1 MERGEIM
8 IFEKLKTSIKE
19 QRENERLKATVQ
31 EQAALLEYVATMA
44 DIDLP
49 TLAEDTENMES
60 EAAENERYK
69 SYYVAGWY
77 NEEML
82 KNLVAKGKL
91 TPEEYKEITGDDYTE
106 KEDDAEA

>member
-8 IFEKLKTSIKE
+8 IFEKLKTSVKE

-49 TLAEDTENMES
+49 TLAEDTEHTES
-60 EAAENERYK
+60 EAAENE
-69 SYYVAGWY
+69 
-77 NEEML
+77 
-82 KNLVAKGKL
+82 
-91 TPEEYKEITGDDYTE
+91 
-106 KEDDAEA
+106 

>member
-49 TLAEDTENMES
+49 TLAVEDTEHTES
-60 EAAENERYK
+60 EAAENE
-69 SYYVAGWY
+69 
-77 NEEML
+77 
-82 KNLVAKGKL
+82 
-91 TPEEYKEITGDDYTE
+91 
-106 KEDDAEA
+106 

>member
-60 EAAENERYK
+60 EVAENE
-69 SYYVAGWY
+69 
-77 NEEML
+77 
-82 KNLVAKGKL
+82 
-91 TPEEYKEITGDDYTE
+91 
-106 KEDDAEA
+106 

>member
-1 MERGEIM
+1 M

-19 QRENERLKATVQ
+19 QRENERLKAIVQ

-60 EAAENERYK
+60 EAAENE
-69 SYYVAGWY
+69 
-77 NEEML
+77 
-82 KNLVAKGKL
+82 
-91 TPEEYKEITGDDYTE
+91 
-106 KEDDAEA
+106 

>member
-1 MERGEIM
+1 M

-49 TLAEDTENMES
+49 TLAAEDTEHTES
-60 EAAENERYK
+60 EAVENE
-69 SYYVAGWY
+69 
-77 NEEML
+77 
-82 KNLVAKGKL
+82 
-91 TPEEYKEITGDDYTE
+91 
-106 KEDDAEA
+106 

>member
-49 TLAEDTENMES
+49 TLADDTENMES
-60 EAAENERYK
+60 EAAEK
-69 SYYVAGWY
+69 A
-77 NEEML
+77 
-82 KNLVAKGKL
+82 
-91 TPEEYKEITGDDYTE
+91 ITGDDYAE

>member
-1 MERGEIM
+1 M

-49 TLAEDTENMES
+49 TLEAEDTEHTES
-60 EAAENERYK
+60 EAAENE
-69 SYYVAGWY
+69 
-77 NEEML
+77 
-82 KNLVAKGKL
+82 
-91 TPEEYKEITGDDYTE
+91 
-106 KEDDAEA
+106 